1 MWSDNAH
8 NEGFH
13 HAHPFPHAP
22 ALDKLC
28 LHSRLGCVLA
38 GGLRSSSKA
47 KGESG
52 PSFLAQL
59 QDAPSA
65 PTATEIS
72 AEAAVFVAVIVVFY
86 AAIIVILLGTNMR
99 RPRSPPPGSAGPAH
113 APARATDTRWCWTRR
128 AAAWRP
134 STPRRRRSERWTEVA
149 CWRKACNLKA
159 SLGTSSPALCSSC

>member
-8 NEGFH
+8 SEGFH

-52 PSFLAQL
+52 SSFLAQL

-99 RPRSPPPGSAGPAH
+99 RPRSPSS
-113 APARATDTRWCWTRR
+113 RQ
-128 AAAWRP
+128 
-134 STPRRRRSERWTEVA
+134 RRSRSRSRSRHRHEVVLDPENGGVA
-149 CWRKACNLKA
+149 TKHTQKKKKREVDGSGVLAE
-159 SLGTSSPALCSSC
+159 SV